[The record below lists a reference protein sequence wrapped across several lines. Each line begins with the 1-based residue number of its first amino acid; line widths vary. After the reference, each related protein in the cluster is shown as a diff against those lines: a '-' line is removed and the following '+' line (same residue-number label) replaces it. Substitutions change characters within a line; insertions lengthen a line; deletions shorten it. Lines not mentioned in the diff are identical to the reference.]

1 MVLQPKDLGGS
12 IRPFASSK
20 RLVTIRNKSAK
31 IAAVIGAPKL
41 EALTPIQATLATPGT
56 YEVWDNTRPIV
67 AFVDHVG
74 IQTSAAG
81 EVLGILATE
90 AQLHRD
96 DVPLM
101 GQLQA
106 DLDNALR
113 TAALK
118 SSGFHVQGLADII
131 L

>member
-1 MVLQPKDLGGS
+1 MALQNKDLGGS

-20 RLVTIRNKSAK
+20 RLVTFRNKSAK
-31 IAAVIGAPKL
+31 IAADALAPKL
-41 EALTPIQATLATPGT
+41 DVLTPMQEVVLTPGT
-56 YEVWDNTRPIV
+56 YEVWDNTAAIV

-81 EVLGILATE
+81 EVLGVLATE

-106 DLDNALR
+106 DLDAALR

-118 SSGFHVQGLADII
+118 SRGFHVQGLADVS